1 LPRAGFRAVTFR
13 QPGAGVVLP
22 LLREGED
29 DMKLYMH
36 PVSTTSRPVMQF
48 IADNNIKCD
57 MEVVDILKGQHYEPA
72 YSKLNPNHLIPM
84 LEEDGFRLTE
94 SASILRY
101 LAEKIGSPA
110 YPKDLKQRAHVNEV
124 MDWFNSNFYRDWGYG
139 LIYPQLFPHLKR
151 EDAKVQ
157 EGVVGWGKDKSKI
170 WLQILNDHW
179 LGSGSK
185 YLCGNQLTVA
195 DYFGAAITTAGE
207 LVHCDLS
214 AYPNVKRWLDNFKA
228 GPNYAKVYETFNGF
242 VASTKGQPW
251 QAI

>member
-1 LPRAGFRAVTFR
+1 
-13 QPGAGVVLP
+13 
-22 LLREGED
+22 
-29 DMKLYMH
+29 MKLYMH

-72 YSKLNPNHLIPM
+72 YSKINPNHLIPM
-84 LEEDGFRLTE
+84 LEDGDFRLTE
-94 SASILRY
+94 SAAILRY
-101 LAEKIGSPA
+101 LSEKIDSPT
-110 YPKDLKQRAHVNEV
+110 YPKDLKQRARVNEV

-157 EGVVGWGKDKSKI
+157 EAVVAYGKEKSKI
-170 WLQILNDHW
+170 WLQILNDHFI
-179 LGSGSK
+179 GPNNK

-207 LVHCDLS
+207 LVHCDFS
-214 AYPNVKRWLDNFKA
+214 AYPNIKRWLDTFKA
-228 GPNYAKVYETFNGF
+228 GPNYAKVYETFTGF
-242 VASTKGQPW
+242 CASTKGQAW
-251 QAI
+251 QAIT